1 MNQMN
6 KSVERDWRAGEKRVW
21 SIWLI
26 WSVWSIRFVLLTEP
40 ANLLGEPDRPDR
52 PKRPE
57 RRPEGRYTLGM
68 RSVLLIIK
76 VPDRTNSKDNGCRSH
91 GPMVH
96 VPQ

>member
-1 MNQMN
+1 M
-6 KSVERDWRAGEKRVW
+6 SATGGTGEKRVW

-40 ANLLGEPDRPDR
+40 ANLLGETERPDR
-52 PKRPE
+52 PKRPERPE